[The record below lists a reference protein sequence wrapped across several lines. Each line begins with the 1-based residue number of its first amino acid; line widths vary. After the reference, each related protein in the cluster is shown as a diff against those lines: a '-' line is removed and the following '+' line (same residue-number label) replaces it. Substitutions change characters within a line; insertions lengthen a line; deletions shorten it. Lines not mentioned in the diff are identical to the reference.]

1 MADAF
6 LQLAQ
11 ALTASQAT
19 SIAASLEIDGRLD
32 RAVSFLPDSSHAAVD
47 LLGQALSLLG
57 DPALMASV
65 LRGYAAAAGRAPAP
79 PRAVWSGP
87 SFHSDGDHTTAAV
100 SHLVDEA
107 KEDVLA
113 STFSASTNSPFV
125 EALWRAIARG
135 VSVTLVLEASKM
147 EDTAAKLE
155 AKLEGARFLKY
166 VPAAGKY
173 GVQHSKVVIVDSTLA
188 LVTSANFSN
197 AAAHGNLEAG
207 VLIRDP
213 LFASKLRQRFAS
225 LHKSGSLE
233 HFSSSPAKDSPQHEA
248 SASRP

>member
-1 MADAF
+1 MADAL

-11 ALTASQAT
+11 ALSASQAT

-32 RAVSFLPDSSHAAVD
+32 RAASFLPDSSRATVE
-47 LLGQALSLLG
+47 LLGQALSVLG
-57 DPALMASV
+57 DSALLASV
-65 LRGYAAAAGRAPAP
+65 LRGYATAARRAPAP

-87 SFHSDGDHTTAAV
+87 SFPGDGDHTTAAV
-100 SHLVDEA
+100 AHLIDEA

-113 STFSASTNSPFV
+113 STYSASIGSPFV

-135 VSVTLVLEASKM
+135 VSVTLVLEKSKM
-147 EDTAAKLE
+147 EDTATKLQ
-155 AKLEGARFLKY
+155 ATLEGARFLQY
-166 VPAAGKY
+166 VPPAGRY

-225 LHKSGSLE
+225 LQKSGSLE
-233 HFSSSPAKDSPQHEA
+233 HFSSNPAKV
-248 SASRP
+248 

>member
-1 MADAF
+1 MADAL

-11 ALTASQAT
+11 ALSASQAT

-32 RAVSFLPDSSHAAVD
+32 RAASFLPDSSRATVE
-47 LLGQALSLLG
+47 LLGQALSVLG
-57 DPALMASV
+57 DSALLASV
-65 LRGYAAAAGRAPAP
+65 LRGYATAARRAPAP

-87 SFHSDGDHTTAAV
+87 SFPGDGDHTTAAV
-100 SHLVDEA
+100 AHLIDEA

-113 STFSASTNSPFV
+113 STYSASIGSPFV

-135 VSVTLVLEASKM
+135 VSVTLVLEKSKM
-147 EDTAAKLE
+147 EDTATKLQ
-155 AKLEGARFLKY
+155 AMLEGARFLQY
-166 VPAAGKY
+166 VPPAGQY

-225 LHKSGSLE
+225 LQKSGSLE
-233 HFSSSPAKDSPQHEA
+233 HFSSNPAKV
-248 SASRP
+248 

>member
-1 MADAF
+1 MADA
-6 LQLAQ
+6 LIQLAR
-11 ALTASQAT
+11 ALTGSQAT

-32 RAVSFLPDSSHAAVD
+32 RAASFLPDSSLAAAE
-47 LLGQALSLLG
+47 LLGQAMSLLG
-57 DPALMASV
+57 DPALLASV

-87 SFHSDGDHTTAAV
+87 SFPGDGDHTTAAV
-100 SHLVDEA
+100 AHLVDEA

-113 STFSASTNSPFV
+113 STYSASIGSPFV

-147 EDTAAKLE
+147 ESTAAKLE

-166 VPAAGKY
+166 VPPEGKY
-173 GVQHSKVVIVDSTLA
+173 GLQHSKVVVVDSTLA

-225 LHKSGSLE
+225 LTKSGTLV
-233 HFSSSPAKDSPQHEA
+233 HFSSTPANF
-248 SASRP
+248 

>member
-1 MADAF
+1 MEDA
-6 LQLAQ
+6 LLLLAQ

-19 SIAASLEIDGRLD
+19 SLAASLEIDGRLD
-32 RAVSFLPDSSHAAVD
+32 NAASLLPQPSQVTSE
-47 LLGQALSLLG
+47 LLGQALSSLGNPGLL
-57 DPALMASV
+57 ASV

-87 SFHSDGDHTTAAV
+87 SFPGDGDHTTAAV

-113 STFSASTNSPFV
+113 STFSASTTSPFV

-147 EDTAAKLE
+147 EDTAANLE
-155 AKLEGARFLKY
+155 AKLEGARFLRY
-166 VPAAGKY
+166 VPPAGLY
-173 GVQHSKVVIVDSTLA
+173 GVQHSKMVIVDSTLA

-225 LHKSGSLE
+225 LAKSGSLV
-233 HFSSSPAKDSPQHEA
+233 HLSSGPAKV
-248 SASRP
+248 

>member
-1 MADAF
+1 M

-19 SIAASLEIDGRLD
+19 SLAASLEIDGRLD
-32 RAVSFLPDSSHAAVD
+32 NAASLLPQPSQVTSG
-47 LLGQALSLLG
+47 LLGQALSSLGNPGLL
-57 DPALMASV
+57 ASV
-65 LRGYAAAAGRAPAP
+65 LRGYAAAADRAPAP
-79 PRAVWSGP
+79 SRAVWSGH
-87 SFHSDGDHTTAAV
+87 SFPGDGDHTTAAV
-100 SHLVDEA
+100 AHLVDQA

-113 STFSASTNSPFV
+113 STYSASIGSPFV

-147 EDTAAKLE
+147 EDTTAKLQ

-166 VPAAGKY
+166 VPPGGQY

-197 AAAHGNLEAG
+197 AAAQGNLEAG

-213 LFASKLRQRFAS
+213 LFASKLRQRFTS
-225 LHKSGSLE
+225 LHKVGALE
-233 HFSSSPAKDSPQHEA
+233 HVPPSSSKAHPEQETSSPTI
-248 SASRP
+248 

>member
-1 MADAF
+1 MADAL

-11 ALTASQAT
+11 ALSASQAT

-32 RAVSFLPDSSHAAVD
+32 RAASFLPDSSHALVE

-57 DPALMASV
+57 DSALLASV
-65 LRGYAAAAGRAPAP
+65 LRGFVAAAGRAPAP

-87 SFHSDGDHTTAAV
+87 SFSGDGDHTTAAV
-100 SHLVDEA
+100 AHLVEEA

-113 STFSASTNSPFV
+113 STYSASIDSPFV
-125 EALWRAIARG
+125 EALWRAMARG
-135 VSVTLVLEASKM
+135 VSVTLVLEGSKM
-147 EDTAAKLE
+147 EDTATKLQ

-166 VPAAGKY
+166 VPTAGRY

-213 LFASKLRQRFAS
+213 LFASKIRQRFAS
-225 LHKSGSLE
+225 LTKSGSLVR
-233 HFSSSPAKDSPQHEA
+233 FSSN
-248 SASRP
+248 SATV

>member
-1 MADAF
+1 MADAL

-11 ALTASQAT
+11 ALSASQAT

-32 RAVSFLPDSSHAAVD
+32 RAASFLPDSSHTLVE

-57 DPALMASV
+57 EPLLLASV
-65 LRGYAAAAGRAPAP
+65 LRGYAAAAAQAPTP
-79 PRAVWSGP
+79 PRGVWSGP
-87 SFHSDGDHTTAAV
+87 SFPGDGDHTTAAV
-100 SHLVDEA
+100 AHLVDEA

-113 STFSASTNSPFV
+113 STYSASIGSPFV

-135 VSVTLVLEASKM
+135 VSVTLVLEGTKM

-166 VPAAGKY
+166 VPLSGQY

-197 AAAHGNLEAG
+197 AAAFGNLEAG

-213 LFASKLRQRFAS
+213 LFASKVRQRFNS
-225 LHKSGSLE
+225 LTKSGSLV
-233 HFSSSPAKDSPQHEA
+233 HFSST
-248 SASRP
+248 SANA

>member
-1 MADAF
+1 VPDA
-6 LQLAQ
+6 LRQLAQ

-32 RAVSFLPDSSHAAVD
+32 RAASTLPGSSHAAVE
-47 LLGQALSLLG
+47 LLGQALSSLG
-57 DPALMASV
+57 DPALLASV
-65 LRGYAAAAGRAPAP
+65 LRGYAAAAGRAPAA

-87 SFHSDGDHTTAAV
+87 SFPGDGDHTTAAV

-113 STFSASTNSPFV
+113 STYSASTTSPFV
-125 EALWRAIARG
+125 EALWRALARG
-135 VSVTLVLEASKM
+135 VSVTLVLEGSKM
-147 EDTAAKLE
+147 EDTAAKLQ

-166 VPAAGKY
+166 VPPAERY
-173 GVQHSKVVIVDSTLA
+173 GVQHSKVIIVDSRLA

-213 LFASKLRQRFAS
+213 VFASKLRQRFTS
-225 LHKSGSLE
+225 LHKSGSLD
-233 HFSSSPAKDSPQHEA
+233 HFASSPSQV
-248 SASRP
+248 

>member
-1 MADAF
+1 MADAL

-11 ALTASQAT
+11 ALSASQAT

-32 RAVSFLPDSSHAAVD
+32 RAASFLPDSSHAAVE

-57 DPALMASV
+57 ESALLASV
-65 LRGYAAAAGRAPAP
+65 LRGYAAAGRAPAP
-79 PRAVWSGP
+79 PSAVWSGP
-87 SFHSDGDHTTAAV
+87 SFPGDGDHTTAAV
-100 SHLVDEA
+100 AHLIDEA

-113 STFSASTNSPFV
+113 STYSASIDSPFV
-125 EALWRAIARG
+125 QALWRAIARG
-135 VSVTLVLEASKM
+135 VSVTLVLEATKM
-147 EDTAAKLE
+147 EDTAAKLK

-166 VPAAGKY
+166 VPPTGQY

-197 AAAHGNLEAG
+197 AAAFGNLEAG

-213 LFASKLRQRFAS
+213 LFASKLRQRFNS
-225 LHKSGSLE
+225 LRKSGSLE
-233 HFSSSPAKDSPQHEA
+233 HLPSSPAKV
-248 SASRP
+248 

>member
-1 MADAF
+1 MADAL

-11 ALTASQAT
+11 ALSASQAT

-32 RAVSFLPDSSHAAVD
+32 RAASFLPDSSHAAVE

-57 DPALMASV
+57 DSALLASV
-65 LRGYAAAAGRAPAP
+65 LRGYATAAGRAPAP

-87 SFHSDGDHTTAAV
+87 SFPGDGDHTTAAV
-100 SHLVDEA
+100 AHLVDEA

-113 STFSASTNSPFV
+113 STYSASIGSPFV

-135 VSVTLVLEASKM
+135 VSVTLVLEGSKM
-147 EDTAAKLE
+147 AETAIKLE
-155 AKLEGARFLKY
+155 DKLQGARFLKY
-166 VPAAGKY
+166 VPPNGQY
-173 GVQHSKVVIVDSTLA
+173 GLQHSKVVIVDSAVA
-188 LVTSANFSN
+188 LMTSANFSD
-197 AAAHGNLEAG
+197 AAAHRNLEAG

-225 LHKSGSLE
+225 LHQTGSLD
-233 HFSSSPAKDSPQHEA
+233 HFSSSPARA
-248 SASRP
+248 